1 MLSNTNR
8 NVCGGFIMS
17 VEPEFILFAA
27 AVVLTIIVAVGA
39 FFGLRH
45 ILREERQNPPGDGA

>member
-1 MLSNTNR
+1 
-8 NVCGGFIMS
+8 MS

-39 FFGLRH
+39 FCGLRH